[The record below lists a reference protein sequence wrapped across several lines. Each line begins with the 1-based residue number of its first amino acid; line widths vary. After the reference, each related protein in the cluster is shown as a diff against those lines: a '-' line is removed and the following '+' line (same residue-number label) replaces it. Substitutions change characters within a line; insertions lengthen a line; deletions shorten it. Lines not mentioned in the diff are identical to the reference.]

1 MRLYKYPM
9 LIQVF
14 LLPNATKF
22 TFSSRGLHI
31 LLILLLI
38 YHLTPSDAAN
48 ACDAQPCKNGA
59 TCRERLVPQSIY
71 FEPQNLLPYECD
83 CPFGWEGVNCTVN
96 VDDCKGNPC
105 LNGGQCEDRPN
116 AQFVCHCNEGFIGQK
131 CEFRDPCLD
140 SPCQNNGRCDSS
152 PLGVYQCICPRWYE
166 GQNCEKPKMPCEST
180 YNQCRHGTCE
190 TLYEVFETRV
200 QNQTKT
206 ASRISGFRCNCDPG
220 WMGVFCDRPFDV
232 CLHHQCQNGA
242 QCVGMGDHYECH
254 CPEGFEG
261 VLCEQPINQAP
272 SNQSNKKRDAQN
284 DLEEHCMLL
293 GCPNTDET
301 NGTCSGRCIQA
312 GCFNQGQLNACR
324 EWIDC
329 LEATKVDFGVGQPTC
344 VERYRDGVCDYEC
357 AIASCFYDGFDC
369 TDAGSTCPSEQHCT
383 SVYGDGV
390 CQPECNVPVCGFDGG
405 DCLATI
411 DPLFPQVDNIRTG
424 YIGLLLNTDKSTYS
438 TLERTILAHVA
449 DLLRAVVRP
458 AIDEKTQQPVILD
471 VDDGKRTRVTFVIDL
486 LPEGFQAS
494 PGEIYESIDQAAHTL
509 KAALDTKSVD
519 LPLPVAQLWV
529 AKDPY
534 APPPGETTPATPGG
548 LPFLRSKDAIG
559 LYIVLCVLSGA
570 VIILLAFIVIQRRP
584 WKQARK
590 RVRTHGIWSPPSLFF
605 SSSGGGGGSGSGG
618 GHSRAPALSTDPGI
632 LLQQGHKPVA
642 KTTASQLEDL
652 LQPGGKRAR
661 YSPSTTESY
670 QEESHSLLPQKS
682 YQRGYTTLQSSNARP
697 LQQTDPAT
705 AVTTELTSTIR
716 ASDGLHPLS
725 AEALSKLEVVIR
737 GSQHSLAPPPPPQQ
751 QYMHQH
757 HLKRSFS
764 TMEASD
770 FDQAMFGTTS
780 TIRGISS
787 GAEKL
792 QQQDSFVTTRNPLN
806 GETIL
811 HLAARMNVGA
821 RAIRRLCGT
830 LVSDEG
836 TAASAD
842 KTLALLCLD
851 KDGRSPL
858 TASAA
863 TDGLETTT
871 ALYRLEREAITCS
884 RSAASSH
891 SAPPVSTA
899 ESAGASSEKHSTEAR
914 RRTRHVESR
923 RSTPLMVSLK
933 AGCTEVTK
941 LLLDEGCSIQ
951 GVDETGRNLVH
962 WAAVLNA
969 APLLTRISHTKG
981 FSRMLEAR
989 DDCDR
994 TPLMLAVRENSLE
1007 AAQILLEHHAVI
1019 DVFDYTD
1026 SSPISEAKSRGF
1038 NRMLALLMEYKQRR
1052 NPSSSGASKSRHP
1065 AVKERQDS
1073 ESSATSSNSEEE
1085 ATGSEVDTALGGT
1098 DNATSSTQYT
1108 PHYQN
1113 SQISPPGDISTTTA
1127 AGSEKW
1133 HQKPFCNDTIK
1144 PDPSV
1149 CSSSSG
1155 VLKQEDRISPQT
1167 PSTWSP
1173 PLMAPSS
1180 IKEISPPVTTTPYW
1194 QQQQQGGGGG
1204 YVENYPYN
1212 NGGEPQFPAPF
1223 PGTNGYEQTQQIYQR
1238 KYREQ
1243 QQRPPPPPTQQPQP
1257 HLHQQQQQSQVQ
1269 PNGLCS
1275 TTRNGR
1281 APVYVTGSQPSSRGM
1296 FVVQL

>member
-1 MRLYKYPM
+1 
-9 LIQVF
+9 
-14 LLPNATKF
+14 
-22 TFSSRGLHI
+22 
-31 LLILLLI
+31 
-38 YHLTPSDAAN
+38 
-48 ACDAQPCKNGA
+48 
-59 TCRERLVPQSIY
+59 
-71 FEPQNLLPYECD
+71 
-83 CPFGWEGVNCTVN
+83 
-96 VDDCKGNPC
+96 
-105 LNGGQCEDRPN
+105 
-116 AQFVCHCNEGFIGQK
+116 
-131 CEFRDPCLD
+131 
-140 SPCQNNGRCDSS
+140 
-152 PLGVYQCICPRWYE
+152 
-166 GQNCEKPKMPCEST
+166 MPCEST
-180 YNQCRHGTCE
+180 HNQCRHGTCE

-200 QNQTKT
+200 QNQAKA

-220 WMGVFCDRPFDV
+220 WMGVFCDRFFDV
-232 CLHHQCQNGA
+232 CLHNQCQNGA
-242 QCVGMGDHYECH
+242 QCVGMGEHYECN

-261 VLCEQPINQAP
+261 VFCEQFTNQAS
-272 SNQSNKKRDAQN
+272 SNQSTARNDAQN
-284 DLEEHCMLL
+284 DPEEHCVLL
-293 GCPNTDET
+293 GCANTDET

-312 GCFNQGQLNACR
+312 GCSNQEQLNACSA
-324 EWIDC
+324 WIDC
-329 LEATKVDFGVGQPTC
+329 LEATKTDFGVGQPTC
-344 VERYRDGVCDYEC
+344 VERYRNGVCDYEC
-357 AIASCFYDGFDC
+357 AISNCFYDGFDC
-369 TDAGSTCPSEQHCT
+369 TDDGSTCPSEQHCT

-390 CQPECNVPVCGFDGG
+390 CHPECNVPVCGFDGG

-411 DPLFPQVDNIRTG
+411 DSLSPQVDNIRTG

-438 TLERTILAHVA
+438 TLERTILARIA

-458 AIDEKTQQPVILD
+458 AIDEKTRQPIILD
-471 VDDGKRTRVTFVIDL
+471 VDGGRRIQITFLIDL

-494 PGEIYESIDQAAHTL
+494 PGEIYESIGQAALTL

-519 LPLPVAQLWV
+519 LLLPVVQLWV
-529 AKDPY
+529 ANDPY
-534 APPPGETTPATPGG
+534 APPPGETTPTTPGG

-570 VIILLAFIVIQRRP
+570 VIILLVFIVIQRRP

-605 SSSGGGGGSGSGG
+605 PSTGGSGGSGSGG
-618 GHSRAPALSTDPGI
+618 GHSRAPVLSTDPGI
-632 LLQQGHKPVA
+632 LLQQGHKSVP
-642 KTTASQLEDL
+642 KTTASQLEGL
-652 LQPGGKRAR
+652 LHPGGKRAR
-661 YSPSTTESY
+661 YSPSATESY
-670 QEESHSLLPQKS
+670 QEESHGLLPQES
-682 YQRGYTTLQSSNARP
+682 YQRGYTTLQSSSTRP
-697 LQQTDPAT
+697 PQQSDPAA
-705 AVTTELTSTIR
+705 AVTAELTSTIR

-725 AEALSKLEVVIR
+725 PEALSKIEVVIR
-737 GSQHSLAPPPPPQQ
+737 GSQHSLAPPMPPQQ

-764 TMEASD
+764 TVEASD
-770 FDQAMFGTTS
+770 FDQVMFGTTS
-780 TIRGISS
+780 TVRGISS

-830 LVSDEG
+830 LVSEEG
-836 TAASAD
+836 AAASAE

-884 RSAASSH
+884 RSAASSQ
-891 SAPPVSTA
+891 SVPPVSTA
-899 ESAGASSEKHSTEAR
+899 EGAGTSSEKPSTEAR

-969 APLLTRISHTKG
+969 ASLLTRISHTKG

-1038 NRMLALLMEYKQRR
+1038 TRMLALLMEYKQRR
-1052 NPSSSGASKSRHP
+1052 NPSTSGAPTSRHP
-1065 AVKERQDS
+1065 GVKEHRDS

-1085 ATGSEVDTALGGT
+1085 EATGSEMDTALGGT

-1113 SQISPPGDISTTTA
+1113 SQISPPGDTPTTTA
-1127 AGSEKW
+1127 AGTEKW
-1133 HQKPFCNDTIK
+1133 HQKSFCNDIIK

-1149 CSSSSG
+1149 CSSGSG

-1180 IKEISPPVTTTPYW
+1180 IKEISPPITATPYW

-1204 YVENYPYN
+1204 GGYVENYPY

-1238 KYREQ
+1238 KYQEQ
-1243 QQRPPPPPTQQPQP
+1243 QQRPPPPSAPQQQQQQTQP
-1257 HLHQQQQQSQVQ
+1257 HHHQQHQQSQVQ

-1275 TTRNGR
+1275 TARNGR
-1281 APVYVTGSQPSSRGM
+1281 ASVYVTGSQPSSRGM
-1296 FVVQL
+1296 FVSITINIFTSLLYEYGLLVCGFKLNDDEGGLGTQQDMWAWKKNGCACVLLRWLCRDCGPPSSPRRRFRGESFYSSGALKTIENVRYKEKTHKTIVATSLQDRIRGLEGEVKLKMKSQVLLAQPSMQTMLPCLESWSRLSGKSEAMAEKQDHHA